1 MTDRSEE
8 RNAGRQEMNDCM
20 SECRNAILLLES
32 HGWADSVSVGSL
44 WMASSNFRPQL
55 ARRDGIQIAEG
66 HTYIHAYSHTDR
78 HTYMVTYVH
87 SYRHTYMQTVGP
99 ETSFKP
105 GLGAMEIACNAM
117 EIAAKQTLCE
127 EASLEAGLETGL
139 ETGLEAME
147 IAIGCYGNCSKGERL
162 G

>member
-20 SECRNAILLLES
+20 SECRAILLLES
-32 HGWADSVSVGSL
+32 HPMAGLIVCQWVAFEWHPRILGRSWREG
-44 WMASSNFRPQL
+44 MASRLQTDIHTSTHTV
-55 ARRDGIQIAEG
+55 IQ
-66 HTYIHAYSHTDR
+66 
-78 HTYMVTYVH
+78 TYMVQ
-87 SYRHTYMQTVGP
+87 TYMQTVGP

-127 EASLEAGLETGL
+127 EASLED
-139 ETGLEAME
+139 
-147 IAIGCYGNCSKGERL
+147 RP
-162 G
+162 